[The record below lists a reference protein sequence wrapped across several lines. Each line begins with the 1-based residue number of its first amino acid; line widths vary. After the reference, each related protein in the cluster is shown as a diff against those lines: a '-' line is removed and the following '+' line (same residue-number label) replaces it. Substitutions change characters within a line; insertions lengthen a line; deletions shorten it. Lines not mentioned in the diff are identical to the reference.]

1 MKPQTFTTATGPLLF
16 HLTRVSSNRKT
27 GPIPVSTSSA
37 KTCPPT
43 CPLAANG
50 CYANGGP
57 MALHWREVTNGN
69 RGVVWADFLEAIRNL
84 PKGQLWRHNAA
95 GDLWKPGTVIGSA
108 ALTQLVEANRGRR
121 GFTYSHHPRT
131 PSTVRAF
138 KSATAHGFTVNAS
151 CHSET
156 EADAAVADGLR
167 AVVIVPAAETRNR
180 WQSPGGN
187 PIVLCPAQ
195 RDGERFAAMDCATCQ
210 LCAARPQHVVVA
222 FKAHGNGRRKA
233 EATLGAANA
242 P

>member
-1 MKPQTFTTATGPLLF
+1 MEPQTFTTTTGPLLF

-131 PSTVRAF
+131 PSTFALLNLPRPTG
-138 KSATAHGFTVNAS
+138 SPST
-151 CHSET
+151 
-156 EADAAVADGLR
+156 
-167 AVVIVPAAETRNR
+167 PAAT
-180 WQSPGGN
+180 
-187 PIVLCPAQ
+187 V
-195 RDGERFAAMDCATCQ
+195 
-210 LCAARPQHVVVA
+210 
-222 FKAHGNGRRKA
+222 KRKRTQPWPMA
-233 EATLGAANA
+233 CGPL
-242 P
+242 